1 MCTPEHTWRSVDIVV
16 ILAFPHVGSG
26 DQIQVLG
33 FPASACTQHPLA
45 FPRFFCFVF
54 LFFFKYS
61 VFKESI
67 QTNYFVLLNSSD

>member
-54 LFFFKYS
+54 FVFLNIVFSKK
-61 VFKESI
+61 VFK
-67 QTNYFVLLNSSD
+67 QTILFY